1 MIQIRR
7 NDGVYINGRRLKEP
21 PGVPLPDYDWPLG
34 ESEVGTGT
42 GYRVPEGSYFVL
54 GDNRNESSDSH
65 RWVDSATREAR
76 PAVEAWRVLGKA
88 MVVFW
93 PPSRIALAGD
103 NRQIRLLGDPGV
115 ASDRLASAAATAQ

>member
-1 MIQIRR
+1 M
-7 NDGVYINGRRLKEP
+7 
-21 PGVPLPDYDWPLG
+21 
-34 ESEVGTGT
+34 GTGT

-93 PPSRIALAGD
+93 PPSRIGLAGD
-103 NRQIRLLGDPGV
+103 SHQIGLLGDSEV
-115 ASDRLASAAATAQ
+115 ATDRPASAAAAGE